1 MSRQGEA
8 LEKHVKSIFGKL
20 RLVKID
26 RFGSIL
32 RGGDGLLTSA
42 IHPFRQQR
50 HASTIYLQYF
60 EAAKCAQAPR
70 GEDDWVCL
78 VG

>member
-8 LEKHVKSIFGKL
+8 LEKYVKSIFGKL

-32 RGGDGLLTSA
+32 CG
-42 IHPFRQQR
+42 
-50 HASTIYLQYF
+50 
-60 EAAKCAQAPR
+60 
-70 GEDDWVCL
+70 V
-78 VG
+78 